1 MRDTEYAYGVA
12 RVRANEN
19 SLLSAA
25 DTEQLIS
32 SLSYKDALRI
42 LADNGWNVPENGDT
56 DFAKMLENEGLK
68 TWQLL
73 KESVPDIR
81 ELDALV
87 IANDFHNLK
96 AALKAMFS
104 DEETSLFFISPSAIP
119 TELIGEAV
127 ETKHFEM
134 LPEYMQAS
142 ADAAYDAVVRLKSGR
157 LADIILDVSALNA
170 KLQMSKNSGSALM
183 LEITQLNNA
192 SINIK
197 TAVRCV
203 KMAKDAEFMKR
214 SMCESEILD
223 NDALIEAALSGE
235 AELIHYLSTYFVEGA
250 AEQLEIG
257 AVEFEKWCDDAV
269 AEKVQSAKFT
279 AFSLDPVIAYYINKD
294 AEIKNAR
301 IILSAKLNN
310 IPADTIRKRVRNVY
324 V

>member
-19 SLLSAA
+19 SLLSVA
-25 DTEQLIS
+25 DTEQLVLAS
-32 SLSYKDALRI
+32 SYKDALRI
-42 LADNGWNVPENGDT
+42 LADNSWKAPEDGGT
-56 DFAKMLENEGLK
+56 DFSEMLENEALK

-73 KESVPDIR
+73 TESVPDIR
-81 ELDALV
+81 ELDALI

-104 DEETSLFFISPSAIP
+104 DEVSSVFFISPSAIA
-119 TELIGEAV
+119 TDVIAEAIDA
-127 ETKHFEM
+127 KRFEI
-134 LPEYMQAS
+134 LPEYMQAA

-157 LADIILDVSALNA
+157 IADILLDVSALNT
-170 KLQMSKNSGSALM
+170 KLKMSKDSGSALM
-183 LEITQLNNA
+183 LGITQLNNA
-192 SINIK
+192 CVNIK

-203 KMAKDAEFMKR
+203 KMGKDAEFMKR
-214 SMCESEILD
+214 AMCESEILD
-223 NDALIEAALSGE
+223 NDTLIEAALTGE
-235 AELIHYLSTYFVEGA
+235 TELIHCLSTSFVEGA
-250 AEQLEIG
+250 AEQLELG
-257 AVEFEKWCDDAV
+257 SVEFEKWCDDAI

-279 AFSLDPVIAYYINKD
+279 AFSLDPIIAYYINKD

-310 IPADTIRKRVRNVY
+310 IPAETIRKRVRDVY